1 VADKFTYKP
10 QNKAGEFIVTH
21 QGDFVTTENT
31 VGDLLIPAFFR
42 DSRLSKS
49 LKPQTLLLE
58 QPLFRGIVAELNQI
72 DDF

>member
-1 VADKFTYKP
+1 
-10 QNKAGEFIVTH
+10 
-21 QGDFVTTENT
+21 VTTENT